1 MSIKN
6 LVFSAGGGFVFG
18 AVVGYTM
25 KKVIILA
32 GIIIG
37 MFVIGLI
44 PLIRSDRK
52 M

>member
-1 MSIKN
+1 M
-6 LVFSAGGGFVFG
+6 LLAVVFSAGGGFVFG
-18 AVVGYTM
+18 TVVGYTM
-25 KKVIILA
+25 KKVIILV